1 MAMVSVGLL
10 AEEMGMSVNDVR
22 RIARSS
28 GFNRYKDAKVELYQS
43 DDFESFG
50 AEKMKKRKLTDEH
63 QAKLQR
69 ITVEELLKRREA
81 AKGKKKK

>member
-50 AEKMKKRKLTDEH
+50 SEKMKKRKQTDDH
-63 QAKLQR
+63 QAKLQG
-69 ITVEELLKRREA
+69 ISVDELLKRRKA
-81 AKGKKKK
+81 SKAKKK

>member
-22 RIARSS
+22 RIARASK
-28 GFNRYKDAKVELYQS
+28 FTRYKDAKVELYNS

-50 AEKMKKRKLTDEH
+50 SEKMKKRQLSKEH
-63 QAKLQR
+63 LAALQ
-69 ITVEELLKRREA
+69 
-81 AKGKKKK
+81 GKKK

>member
-22 RIARSS
+22 RIARASK
-28 GFNRYKDAKVELYQS
+28 FTRYKDAKVELYNS

-50 AEKMKKRKLTDEH
+50 SEKMKKRKLSKEH
-63 QAKLQR
+63 LAALQ
-69 ITVEELLKRREA
+69 
-81 AKGKKKK
+81 GKKK